1 LDPRLEGPADVPWK
15 RIVGASDTPERTAQ
29 PRPALGSAMGDN
41 YLDILLFAAVA
52 AFLVFR
58 LRNVLGK
65 RVGHERPEHA
75 KRDRFD
81 RNNDPAR
88 DQPANDSGDKIIP
101 LPDLNARPDL
111 PRDDE
116 VPTAAEQPSQG
127 GLAAGLQQIRRA
139 DPGFTPEG
147 FVEGARAAFEM
158 VVQAFAAGDL
168 KMLKPLLSEAVFDQ
182 FRQAIKAR
190 EAAGQKLETTLVGI
204 DKAEIVEAELR
215 DRTAIVTV
223 SFRTEQVNVIRD
235 AGGEAV
241 DGDPTRVDKV
251 TDIWTFSRNTRSHD
265 PNWTLIATRSP
276 N

>member
-1 LDPRLEGPADVPWK
+1 M
-15 RIVGASDTPERTAQ
+15 S
-29 PRPALGSAMGDN
+29 ALGSAMGDS
-41 YLDILLFAAVA
+41 YIDILLFAAIA

-75 KRDRFD
+75 NRDRFS
-81 RNNDPAR
+81 NDPNRNDPNR
-88 DQPANDSGDKIIP
+88 DQPANDAGDKVVP

-111 PRDDE
+111 SRDDA
-116 VPTAAEQPSQG
+116 PATAQAAAEPSSAG
-127 GLAAGLQQIRRA
+127 GLAAGLLQIRRA
-139 DPGFTPEG
+139 DPGFSPEG
-147 FVEGARAAFEM
+147 FVDGARAAFEM

-168 KMLKPLLSEAVFDQ
+168 KTLKPLLSDAVFDQ

-190 EAAGQKLETTLVGI
+190 ETAGQKLETTLVGI

-235 AGGEAV
+235 AAGEPV
-241 DGDPTRVDKV
+241 DGDATQVDKV
-251 TDIWTFSRNTRSHD
+251 TDIWTFSRNTRSRD

>member
-1 LDPRLEGPADVPWK
+1 
-15 RIVGASDTPERTAQ
+15 
-29 PRPALGSAMGDN
+29 MGDG
-41 YLDILLFAAVA
+41 YFDILLFAAIA

-75 KRDRFD
+75 NRGRFD
-81 RNNDPAR
+81 RNKDAAR
-88 DQPANDSGDKIIP
+88 DQPANDAGDKVIP
-101 LPDLNARPDL
+101 LPDLNAKPDL
-111 PRDDE
+111 GRDDA
-116 VPTAAEQPSQG
+116 PMTAPADQPSPG
-127 GLAAGLQQIRRA
+127 GLAAGLLQIRRA
-139 DPGFTPEG
+139 DPGFSPEG
-147 FVEGARAAFEM
+147 FVDGARAAFEM

-168 KMLKPLLSEAVFDQ
+168 KTLKPLLSDAVFDQ

-190 EAAGQKLETTLVGI
+190 DASGQRLETTLVGI
-204 DKAEIVEAELR
+204 DKAEIVEAEMR

-235 AGGEAV
+235 ASGETV

-251 TDIWTFSRNTRSHD
+251 TDIWTFSRNTRSRD

>member
-1 LDPRLEGPADVPWK
+1 MRP
-15 RIVGASDTPERTAQ
+15 IERA
-29 PRPALGSAMGDN
+29 PPKSALGSEMGDS
-41 YLDILLFAAVA
+41 YIDILLFAVIA

-65 RVGHERPEHA
+65 RVGHERPEQPN
-75 KRDRFD
+75 RDRFD
-81 RNNDPAR
+81 RTNDPAR
-88 DQPANDSGDKIIP
+88 DQPANDAGDKVVA

-111 PRDDE
+111 PRDDA
-116 VPTAAEQPSQG
+116 PATAASEQPSAG
-127 GLAAGLQQIRRA
+127 GLAAGLLQIRRA
-139 DPGFTPEG
+139 DPGFSPEG
-147 FVEGARAAFEM
+147 FVDGARSAFEM

-168 KMLKPLLSEAVFDQ
+168 KTLKPLLSDAVFDQ

-190 EAAGQKLETTLVGI
+190 DAAGQKLETTLVGI
-204 DKAEIVEAELR
+204 DKADIVEAELR

-251 TDIWTFSRNTRSHD
+251 TDIWTFSRNTRSRD

>member
-1 LDPRLEGPADVPWK
+1 
-15 RIVGASDTPERTAQ
+15 
-29 PRPALGSAMGDN
+29 MGDS
-41 YLDILLFAAVA
+41 YIDILLFAAIA

-75 KRDRFD
+75 SRDRFS
-81 RNNDPAR
+81 NDPNR
-88 DQPANDSGDKIIP
+88 DQPANDPGDKVVP

-111 PRDDE
+111 PRDDA
-116 VPTAAEQPSQG
+116 PAAAQAPVEAPSPG
-127 GLAAGLQQIRRA
+127 GLAAGLLQIRRA
-139 DPGFTPEG
+139 DPGFSPEG
-147 FVEGARAAFEM
+147 FVDGARAAFEM

-168 KMLKPLLSEAVFDQ
+168 KTLKPLLSDAVFDQ

-190 EAAGQKLETTLVGI
+190 ETAGQKLETTLVGI

-235 AGGEAV
+235 SAGEPV
-241 DGDPTRVDKV
+241 DGDATQVDKV
-251 TDIWTFSRNTRSHD
+251 TDIWTFSRNTRSRD

>member
-1 LDPRLEGPADVPWK
+1 M
-15 RIVGASDTPERTAQ
+15 
-29 PRPALGSAMGDN
+29 PALGSEMGDG
-41 YLDILLFAAVA
+41 YIDILLFAAIA

-75 KRDRFD
+75 NRDRFD
-81 RNNDPAR
+81 RAKDPAR
-88 DQPANDSGDKIIP
+88 DQPANDAGDKVIP
-101 LPDLNARPDL
+101 RPDLNARPDL
-111 PRDDE
+111 PRDDA
-116 VPTAAEQPSQG
+116 PAAAAEQPSPG
-127 GLAAGLQQIRRA
+127 GLAAGLLQIRRA
-139 DPGFTPEG
+139 DPGFSPEG
-147 FVEGARAAFEM
+147 FVDGARAAFEM
-158 VVQAFAAGDL
+158 VVQSFAAGDL
-168 KMLKPLLSEAVFDQ
+168 KTLKPLLSDTVFDQ

-204 DKAEIVEAELR
+204 DKAEIVEAEMR

-235 AGGEAV
+235 AAGEPV
-241 DGDPTRVDKV
+241 DGDPTLVDKV
-251 TDIWTFSRNTRSHD
+251 TDIWTFSRNTRSRD

>member
-1 LDPRLEGPADVPWK
+1 
-15 RIVGASDTPERTAQ
+15 
-29 PRPALGSAMGDN
+29 MGDS

-75 KRDRFD
+75 NRDRLG

-88 DQPANDSGDKIIP
+88 DQAANDSGDKIIP
-101 LPDLNARPDL
+101 LPDLNAKPDL
-111 PRDDE
+111 PRDDA
-116 VPTAAEQPSQG
+116 PLATPAEQPSPG
-127 GLAAGLQQIRRA
+127 GLAAGLLQIRRA
-139 DPGFTPEG
+139 DPGFSPEG
-147 FVEGARAAFEM
+147 FADGARAAFEM

-168 KMLKPLLSEAVFDQ
+168 KTLKPLLSDAVFDQ

-204 DKAEIVEAELR
+204 DKADIVEAELR
-215 DRTAIVTV
+215 DRTALVTV

-235 AGGEAV
+235 ADGEAV
-241 DGDPTRVDKV
+241 DGDPTKVDKV
-251 TDIWTFSRNTRSHD
+251 TDIWTFSRNTRSRD